1 MFSCT
6 SMPVMWNHGTT
17 PNTRSSGVWP
27 SQRRISSQF
36 TTRLPWVSSAPF
48 GTPVVPEVYWRSAV
62 SASARRSGVASG
74 GELPR
79 TVRKSSVAEAA
90 PLEPTGESIARLVEL
105 AEGELAAVEDERG
118 LGRRAAGVPL
128 EDDGER
134 LLGQPDPRLVEPRR
148 PVRLPDPLHGF

>member
-1 MFSCT
+1 MLELDRLVHRVQADVDRPGLQR
-6 SMPVMWNHGTT
+6 PVAGD
-17 PNTRSSGVWP
+17 
-27 SQRRISSQF
+27 
-36 TTRLPWVSSAPF
+36 
-48 GTPVVPEVYWRSAV
+48 
-62 SASARRSGVASG
+62 
-74 GELPR
+74 GELR
-79 TVRKSSVAEAA
+79 AVLEEERHAVARAEAA
-90 PLEPTGESIARLVEL
+90 LLEPAGESIARLVEL